1 MKIYFPLLLLLLALT
16 NSTHAQELSIEGQFQ
31 DLIKKSNN
39 YRGYKV
45 VKKEKLYTLRSNVS
59 DSIKGFKQ
67 EINSLDEEKTLQNSS
82 IGQLTRELESTKK
95 ELAIYI
101 NKEKVINVLGILIQ
115 KSTYNLFVFFSLGFL
130 LLIIVLLFV
139 RFKNGYNI
147 IKTTKEKLEET
158 DNEFENFRQR
168 SLEREQKIRRK
179 LQDELNKHKK

>member
-1 MKIYFPLLLLLLALT
+1 MKIYFPFLLLLLALT
-16 NSTHAQELSIEGQFQ
+16 NSSHAQELSIEGQFQ

-39 YRGYKV
+39 YQGYKV

-67 EINSLDEEKTLQNSS
+67 EINSLDEKTLQNSS
-82 IGQLTRELESTKK
+82 IDQLTRELESTKK

-139 RFKNGYNI
+139 RFKNGYNM

-179 LQDELNKHKK
+179 LQDELNKQKK